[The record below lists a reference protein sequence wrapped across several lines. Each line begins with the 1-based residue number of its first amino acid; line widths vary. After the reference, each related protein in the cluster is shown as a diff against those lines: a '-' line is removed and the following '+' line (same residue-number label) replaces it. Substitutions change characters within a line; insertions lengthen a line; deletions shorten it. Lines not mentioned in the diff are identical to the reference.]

1 MGSNPTISTTAKGA
15 ERRLLLWWGRCQV
28 WIRSRSDWVRIR
40 RRPARELVPGREP
53 KRITERSELSH
64 HLHRAIA
71 AGGGVMLPHVWV
83 FQCPFIPSAC
93 HA

>member
-40 RRPARELVPGREP
+40 RPEIGKLACQAEGE
-53 KRITERSELSH
+53 RITERS
-64 HLHRAIA
+64 
-71 AGGGVMLPHVWV
+71 G
-83 FQCPFIPSAC
+83 FIPPSDIVPC
-93 HA
+93 SP